1 MADAVSDRIVVA
13 AELDRVLDVVAD
25 VEAYPQWQDEIREV
39 EVLESDDD
47 GWPVRVRMVVDARVF
62 RTTLVLAYRYT
73 ATSMAWELE
82 EGDQVRR
89 NDGRYELEDLG
100 DGTTAV
106 TYQLEIEL
114 AVPVPTPLRRRA
126 ARRIVEGALS
136 GLQRR
141 VAAGA

>member
-13 AELDRVLDVVAD
+13 AELDRVLAVVAD

-62 RTTLVLAYRYT
+62 HTTLVLAYRYT